1 MRYIKIFLLVFSTLP
16 YIGAASADATHFD
29 AEFSLRHDNNISR
42 AEDGR
47 DKFSDDAAGLD
58 LTLTRSLMLAENS
71 GLQLRGGLHLNQFA
85 RFDQLSR
92 LAVEAGVLYRIQ
104 PVKAYTAPWFEAA
117 LGWQR
122 EEFQNSD
129 IREGDLLT
137 LDFGVGKRFTDRLRV
152 RAGYGWER
160 RFADDNEV
168 FAWRRRNARI
178 STDFKVSP
186 VLTLYGAATRSSGDQ
201 VFTATPA
208 PAFRNAAKAI
218 VNDPVFGARRA
229 YRLGAQADLVDL
241 GGSFSLNANNTLD
254 VGVRRFDIEAEGGHS
269 YEGTEVRASWLYRFQ

>member
-1 MRYIKIFLLVFSTLP
+1 MRHIKIFLLAFSVLP
-16 YIGAASADATHFD
+16 YIGAASAGATHFD
-29 AEFSLRHDNNISR
+29 VELSWRHDNNISR

-58 LTLTRSLMLAENS
+58 LTLTRSLMLTENS

-85 RFDQLSR
+85 RFENLSR

-137 LDFGVGKRFTDRLRV
+137 LDFGVGKRFTDRLRM

-160 RFADDNEV
+160 RFADNNAV
-168 FAWRRRNARI
+168 FEWQRRNARI
-178 STDFKVSP
+178 GTDFRLSP
-186 VLTLYGAATRSSGDQ
+186 VFTLYGAVTWSRGDQ

-208 PAFRNAAKAI
+208 PAFRNAAKA
-218 VNDPVFGARRA
+218 VVDDPAFGARRA
-229 YRLGAQADLVDL
+229 YRLGAEADVLEL
-241 GGSFSLNANNTLD
+241 GGSFSLNSSHTLD
-254 VGVRRFDIEAEGGHS
+254 VGLRRFEIESEGGHA
-269 YEGTEVRASWLYRFQ
+269 YDGFEARASWLYRFR